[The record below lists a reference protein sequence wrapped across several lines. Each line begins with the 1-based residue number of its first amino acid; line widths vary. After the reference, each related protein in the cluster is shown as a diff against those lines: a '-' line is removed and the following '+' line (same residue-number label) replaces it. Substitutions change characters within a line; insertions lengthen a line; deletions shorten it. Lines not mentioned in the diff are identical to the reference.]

1 LRRHPFLS
9 SYGQLKNIDML
20 KKLLGIAP
28 NLEADGSYSP
38 SKLALKLATVD
49 NTDFENVSYTKYHG
63 SKSKILVIF
72 TEQKNMKMQN
82 GKLFSTGNHP
92 VETLVPMLH
101 LKNAGFDFEIATPT
115 GKPVVLEMWAFPEK
129 DEQVKS
135 LYNEYKSSF
144 ERPKNLQDFAA
155 TSLSAQE
162 SYAAVFVPG
171 GHGAMLGIPEDKNVR
186 KILNWAHEKEL
197 FTVTLCHGPAAL
209 LATTLNDQKFLYAGY
224 NMAVFPHS
232 VDKMTPKIG
241 YLPGPVPWELSEK
254 LASLGATIVNAKA
267 DKTVCLD
274 RKLITGASPL
284 AANELGKLAAETLL
298 KELK

>member
-1 LRRHPFLS
+1 
-9 SYGQLKNIDML
+9 ML

-28 NLEADGSYSP
+28 NLESDGSYSP

-49 NTDFENVSYTKYHG
+49 KTDFESVSYTKYQG
-63 SKSKILVIF
+63 NKSKILVIF
-72 TEQKNMKMQN
+72 TEQKNMEMQN

-115 GKPVVLEMWAFPEK
+115 GKPVVLEMWAFPAK

-144 ERPKNLQDFAA
+144 EQPKNLQDFVD
-155 TSLSAQE
+155 TSLSAPE

-171 GHGAMLGIPEDKNVR
+171 GHGAMLGIPEDQNVR
-186 KILNWAHEKEL
+186 KILKWAHENEL
-197 FTVTLCHGPAAL
+197 FTVSLCHGPAAL
-209 LATTLNDQKFLYAGY
+209 LATTLNDQEFLYAGY

-241 YLPGPVPWELSEK
+241 YLPGQVPWELSEK
-254 LASLGATIVNAKA
+254 LASLGATIVNTKA

-284 AANELGKLAAETLL
+284 AANEFGKLVAETLL

>member
-1 LRRHPFLS
+1 
-9 SYGQLKNIDML
+9 ML

-28 NLEADGSYSP
+28 NLESDGSYSP

-49 NTDFENVSYTKYHG
+49 KTDFESISYTKYEG

-72 TEQKNMKMQN
+72 TEQKNMEMQN

>member
-1 LRRHPFLS
+1 
-9 SYGQLKNIDML
+9 ML

-197 FTVTLCHGPAAL
+197 FTITLCHGPAAL

-241 YLPGPVPWELSEK
+241 YLPGQVPWELSEK

>member
-1 LRRHPFLS
+1 
-9 SYGQLKNIDML
+9 ML

-28 NLEADGSYSP
+28 HLESDGSYSP

-49 NTDFENVSYTKYHG
+49 KTDFESISYTKYEG
-63 SKSKILVIF
+63 NKSKILVIF
-72 TEQKNMKMQN
+72 TEQKNMAMQN

-144 ERPKNLQDFAA
+144 EQPKNLQDFVD
-155 TSLSAQE
+155 TSLSAPE

-171 GHGAMLGIPEDKNVR
+171 GHGAMLGIPEDQNVR
-186 KILNWAHEKEL
+186 KILNWAHENEL
-197 FTVTLCHGPAAL
+197 FTVSLCHGPAAL
-209 LATTLNDQKFLYAGY
+209 LATTLNDQAFLYAGY

-241 YLPGPVPWELSEK
+241 YLPGQVPWELSEK
-254 LASLGATIVNAKA
+254 LASLGATIVNTKA

-284 AANELGKLAAETLL
+284 AANELGKLVAETLL

>member
-1 LRRHPFLS
+1 
-9 SYGQLKNIDML
+9 ML

-28 NLEADGSYSP
+28 HLESDGSYSP

-49 NTDFENVSYTKYHG
+49 KTDFESVSYTKYQG
-63 SKSKILVIF
+63 NKSKILVIF
-72 TEQKNMKMQN
+72 TEQKNMEMQN

-144 ERPKNLQDFAA
+144 EQPKNLQDFVD
-155 TSLSAQE
+155 TSLSAPE

-171 GHGAMLGIPEDKNVR
+171 GHGAMLAIPEDQNVR
-186 KILNWAHEKEL
+186 KILNWAHENEL
-197 FTVTLCHGPAAL
+197 FTVSLCHGPAAL
-209 LATTLNDQKFLYAGY
+209 LATTLNDQAFLYAGY

-241 YLPGPVPWELSEK
+241 YLPGQVPWELSEK
-254 LASLGATIVNAKA
+254 LASLGATIVNTKA

-298 KELK
+298 KELN

>member
-1 LRRHPFLS
+1 
-9 SYGQLKNIDML
+9 ML

-28 NLEADGSYSP
+28 HLESDGSYSP

-49 NTDFENVSYTKYHG
+49 KTDFERVSYTKYQG
-63 SKSKILVIF
+63 NKSKVLVIF
-72 TEQKNMKMQN
+72 TEQKNMEMQN
-82 GKLFSTGNHP
+82 GELFSTGNHP

-115 GKPVVLEMWAFPEK
+115 GKPAVLEMWAFPEK

-144 ERPKNLQDFAA
+144 EQPKNLQDFVD
-155 TSLSAQE
+155 TSLSAPE

-171 GHGAMLGIPEDKNVR
+171 GHGAMLAIPEDQNVR
-186 KILNWAHEKEL
+186 KILNWAHENEL
-197 FTVTLCHGPAAL
+197 FTISLCHGPAAL
-209 LATTLNDQKFLYAGY
+209 LATTLNGQAFLYAGY

-241 YLPGPVPWELSEK
+241 YLPGQVPWELSEK
-254 LASLGATIVNAKA
+254 LASLGATIVNTKA

-284 AANELGKLAAETLL
+284 AANALGKLAAETLL
-298 KELK
+298 KELS

>member
-1 LRRHPFLS
+1 MRRHPFLS

-135 LYNEYKSSF
+135 LYNAYKSSF

-197 FTVTLCHGPAAL
+197 FTITLCHGPAAL

>member
-1 LRRHPFLS
+1 
-9 SYGQLKNIDML
+9 ML

-28 NLEADGSYSP
+28 NLESDGTYSP

-49 NTDFENVSYTKYHG
+49 KTDFESVSYTKYQG
-63 SKSKILVIF
+63 NKSKILVIF
-72 TEQKNMKMQN
+72 TEQKNMAMQN

-144 ERPKNLQDFAA
+144 EQPKNLQDFVD
-155 TSLSAQE
+155 TSLSAPE

-171 GHGAMLGIPEDKNVR
+171 GHGAMLGIPEDQNVR
-186 KILNWAHEKEL
+186 KILNWAHENEL
-197 FTVTLCHGPAAL
+197 FTVSLCHGPAAL
-209 LATTLNDQKFLYAGY
+209 LATTLNDQAFLYAGY

-241 YLPGPVPWELSEK
+241 YLTGQVPWELSEK
-254 LASLGATIVNAKA
+254 LASLGAKIVNTKA

-284 AANELGKLAAETLL
+284 AANELGKLVAETLL
-298 KELK
+298 KALK

>member
-1 LRRHPFLS
+1 
-9 SYGQLKNIDML
+9 ML

-197 FTVTLCHGPAAL
+197 FTITLCHGPAAL

>member
-1 LRRHPFLS
+1 
-9 SYGQLKNIDML
+9 ML

-28 NLEADGSYSP
+28 NLESDGSYSP

-49 NTDFENVSYTKYHG
+49 KTDFERISYTKYQG
-63 SKSKILVIF
+63 NKSKILVIF
-72 TEQKNMKMQN
+72 TEQKNMEMQN

-115 GKPVVLEMWAFPEK
+115 GKPVVLEMWAFPAK

-144 ERPKNLQDFAA
+144 EQPKNLQDFVD
-155 TSLSAQE
+155 TSLSAPE

-171 GHGAMLGIPEDKNVR
+171 GHGAMLGIPEDQNVR
-186 KILNWAHEKEL
+186 KILNWAHENEL
-197 FTVTLCHGPAAL
+197 FTVSLCHGPAAL
-209 LATTLNDQKFLYAGY
+209 LATTLNDQEFLYAGY

-241 YLPGPVPWELSEK
+241 YLPGQVPWELSEK
-254 LASLGATIVNAKA
+254 LASLGATIVNTKA

-284 AANELGKLAAETLL
+284 AANELGKLVAETLL

>member
-1 LRRHPFLS
+1 
-9 SYGQLKNIDML
+9 ML

-135 LYNEYKSSF
+135 LYNAYKSSF

-186 KILNWAHEKEL
+186 KVLNWAHEKEL